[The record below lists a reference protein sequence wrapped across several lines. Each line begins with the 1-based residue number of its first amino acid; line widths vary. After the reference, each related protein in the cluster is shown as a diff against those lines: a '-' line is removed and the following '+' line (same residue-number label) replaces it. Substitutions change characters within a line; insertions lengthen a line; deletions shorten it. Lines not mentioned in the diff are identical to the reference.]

1 MYIYNVTIKVDWKIA
16 EDWVL
21 WMKQIHI
28 PQVMNTGCFDK
39 NVMVQLM
46 ETNETEGPTYAVQY
60 FAESL
65 SKYEHYIDHHA
76 QPLREQ
82 TISKWGGQF
91 IAFRSLMKVVS

>member
-16 EDWVL
+16 EDWVE

-28 PQVMNTGCFDK
+28 PNVMETGFFTK
-39 NVMVQLM
+39 YVMVQLLQ
-46 ETNETEGPTYAVQY
+46 TDETEGPTFAVQY

-65 SKYEHYIDHHA
+65 IAYEKYINECA
-76 QPLREQ
+76 PQLKEQ
-82 TISKWGGQF
+82 TIKKWGAQF